1 MRRRSRPPEKTDPSE
16 GKKNKAPRPIGRER
30 KYPGKA
36 YTKVARQKYK
46 DKPKEKQQRG
56 KTAAEG
62 HHRTTGRR
70 EGCRRGTLGRMWP
83 HGKHY
88 FNPWGWKSG
97 RRSGCPPC
105 ASRPRCFL
113 GWGGLG
119 HWPAEM
125 DRMCH
130 IPCCRSWRRPTMHA
144 LRAETPCWSGPIHL
158 MDFRRLCVGGYQVF
172 MVCFVV
178 FGYCSSLSSTP

>member
-1 MRRRSRPPEKTDPSE
+1 MSQEAENRTGEETRIKGVPRREKSYKEERRPKKQREEPEKDKAAEPPTRE
-16 GKKNKAPRPIGRER
+16 GRPKRRQKNKAPRPIGRER

-36 YTKVARQKYK
+36 YTKVDRQKYK

-97 RRSGCPPC
+97 RRPGCSLRLAPALLPWLG
-105 ASRPRCFL
+105 RPRTPA
-113 GWGGLG
+113 GGDG
-119 HWPAEM
+119 
-125 DRMCH
+125 
-130 IPCCRSWRRPTMHA
+130 
-144 LRAETPCWSGPIHL
+144 
-158 MDFRRLCVGGYQVF
+158 
-172 MVCFVV
+172 
-178 FGYCSSLSSTP
+178 